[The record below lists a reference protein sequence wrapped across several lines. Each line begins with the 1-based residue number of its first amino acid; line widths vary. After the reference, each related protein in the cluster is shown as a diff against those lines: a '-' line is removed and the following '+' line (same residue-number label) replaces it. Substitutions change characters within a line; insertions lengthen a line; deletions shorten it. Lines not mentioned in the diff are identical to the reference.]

1 MLIDCHGHFT
11 TAPPALGKWR
21 DRQIRAFEESGAR
34 LSAADLHIS
43 DDEIVAAITQGQLKL
58 QRERGVD
65 VSLFSPGAGKM
76 AHHYG
81 DEQTSLAWSQV
92 SNDLISRVCGL
103 FPGSFVGVCQL
114 PQSPG
119 DALAPSVL
127 RSVTELQRC
136 VEELGFVGCLLNP
149 DPSDGYW
156 QSPPL
161 TDRVYYPLYE
171 KMVELDVPAMVH
183 VAMSRNPALQGTCA
197 HYLGGDTAVFMQ
209 LCQSELFTDFPTLK
223 LIIPHGGGAV
233 PYHWGRY
240 RGVMQDQGRPPLEEL
255 VLHNVFFD
263 TCVYHKRGL
272 ELLLDVIP
280 AENILFASEMI
291 GAVRGVDPETGHRFD
306 DTKYLLDSID
316 SISAADREAVYGGNA
331 LRVFGRLEGALR
343 SAGTGQANRGGT
355 DSESL

>member
-21 DRQIRAFEESGAR
+21 ERQIRAFEESGAR
-34 LSAADLHIS
+34 VSPDELRIS
-43 DDEIVAAITQGQLKL
+43 DDEVRAAIEQGQLKL

-65 VSLFSPGAGKM
+65 VALFSPGAGKM

-81 DEQTSLAWSQV
+81 DEETSLAWARV

-103 FPGSFVGVCQL
+103 FPDRFVGVCQL

-119 DALAPSVL
+119 DALESSVR
-127 RSVTELQRC
+127 RSAVELERC

-149 DPSDGYW
+149 DPSDGYY
-156 QSPPL
+156 QAPPL
-161 TDRVYYPLYE
+161 TDKVYYPLYE
-171 KMVELDVPAMVH
+171 KMVELDVPAMIH
-183 VAMSRNPALQGTCA
+183 VAMSRNPSLQGTCA
-197 HYLGGDTAVFMQ
+197 HYLAGDTAVFMQ
-209 LCQSELFTDFPTLK
+209 LCLSDLFTDFPTLK

-255 VLHNVFFD
+255 VLRNVFFD
-263 TCVYHKRGL
+263 TCVYHRRGL
-272 ELLLDVIP
+272 ELLTDVIP

-306 DTKYLLDSID
+306 DTKYLLDSVE
-316 SISAADREAVYGGNA
+316 SLSEADRRAVYGGNA
-331 LRVFGRLEGALR
+331 LRVFGRLEGVLKSR
-343 SAGTGQANRGGT
+343 NRVRP
-355 DSESL
+355 EA

>member
-11 TAPPALGKWR
+11 TAPAALGQWR
-21 DRQIRAFEESGAR
+21 QRQIQAYEESGAR
-34 LSAADLHIS
+34 VSPGELRIG
-43 DDEIVAAITQGQLKL
+43 DDEITDAIEQGQLPL

-65 VSLFSPGAGKM
+65 VALFSPGAGKM

-81 DEQTSLAWSQV
+81 DEQTSLAWSRV
-92 SNDLISRVCGL
+92 SNDLIARVCGL
-103 FPGSFVGVCQL
+103 FPGRFVGVCQL

-119 DALAPSVL
+119 DALESSVRRCAAEL
-127 RSVTELQRC
+127 RRC

-156 QSPPL
+156 QAPPL
-161 TDRVYYPLYE
+161 TDKVYYPLYE
-171 KMVELDVPAMVH
+171 TMVELDVPAMVH

-197 HYLGGDTAVFMQ
+197 HYLNGDTAVFMQ
-209 LCQSELFTDFPTLK
+209 LCLSDLFSDFPALK
-223 LIIPHGGGAV
+223 LILPHGGGAV

-240 RGVMQDQGRPPLEEL
+240 RGVMQDQGRPPLEES
-255 VLHNVFFD
+255 VLPHVFFD

-272 ELLLDVIP
+272 ELLLDVVP

-291 GAVRGVDPETGHRFD
+291 GAVRGIDPETGHRFD

-316 SISAADREAVYGGNA
+316 MPDADRQAIYGGNA
-331 LRVFGRLEGALR
+331 QRVFARLGVA
-343 SAGTGQANRGGT
+343 A
-355 DSESL
+355 